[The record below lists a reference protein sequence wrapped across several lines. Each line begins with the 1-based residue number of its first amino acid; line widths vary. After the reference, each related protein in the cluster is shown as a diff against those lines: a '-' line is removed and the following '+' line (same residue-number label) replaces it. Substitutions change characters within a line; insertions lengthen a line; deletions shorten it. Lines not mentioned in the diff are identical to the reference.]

1 MVSLF
6 PFVGISGANFD
17 TQPWSI
23 ILLLFISFLIILG
36 NFKKIDLDSLTLLIW
51 SVGIICFAAI
61 VTLFQE
67 TNGFVEF
74 SPFTYVRNILS
85 WLTIPLFIFV
95 FSNTNKESI
104 RNIFI
109 FSIFIYFI
117 VGAIQIFNNPN
128 FLSFI
133 TPRDVNVLDGR
144 GVPSLASEQF
154 EFGRIALVQIIIA
167 QILYLSKE
175 LKLFQRNLIFVVSFI
190 ELFIFS
196 RAATAIGMLVGIVFI
211 FYLLKSKSLS
221 GIILRFAVSF
231 TSILIFLVFL
241 AEFFP
246 QVRFGLIA
254 EIILNNP
261 SALSSYGG
269 TIERIFNFPFSIYVG
284 LIKYFPFGFGLGS
297 EIILGQLYEFNLFLN
312 IKRATASMANGGL
325 VGSIYSTGIL
335 GLLWIAILIKNTFK
349 YVLNQKTEEKKEWI
363 IVFASIL
370 VITFFEGSL
379 ANPIVGLLFAIFLV
393 YTKTTKV

>member
-1 MVSLF
+1 M
-6 PFVGISGANFD
+6 
-17 TQPWSI
+17 
-23 ILLLFISFLIILG
+23 
-36 NFKKIDLDSLTLLIW
+36 
-51 SVGIICFAAI
+51 
-61 VTLFQE
+61 
-67 TNGFVEF
+67 
-74 SPFTYVRNILS
+74 
-85 WLTIPLFIFV
+85 
-95 FSNTNKESI
+95 
-104 RNIFI
+104 
-109 FSIFIYFI
+109 
-117 VGAIQIFNNPN
+117 
-128 FLSFI
+128 
-133 TPRDVNVLDGR
+133 DGR

-211 FYLLKSKSLS
+211 FYLLKSKKSLS

-312 IKRATASMANGGL
+312 IKKATASMANGGL

-349 YVLNQKTEEKKEWI
+349 YVLKTKKLKRKKNGL
-363 IVFASIL
+363 S
-370 VITFFEGSL
+370 SL
-379 ANPIVGLLFAIFLV
+379 LQ
-393 YTKTTKV
+393 Y